1 VRFALAEHDVH
12 AGGACSRTLRDILSA
27 KLPLVSLRSRGYEM
41 LHARPLSMVDVA
53 VVGAGQTKYGN
64 HPLGLKGMW
73 AEAAS
78 KAFASIDGDFSP
90 NLIEEAF
97 IGSLAFGGSQLGNT
111 AALLTEHSA
120 MDGVSVRRVENAC
133 ASSGFAF
140 RDAWMAIKSGQAD
153 IVVAGGI
160 EKMNDL
166 TAERRRYWLGVSGD
180 TEWERLAGLTFPGTY
195 ALMARRYFHEFGA
208 SHDDLVHVSVKN
220 HHHGSLNPMAH
231 IQKEVTFDKAA
242 SGFMVADPL
251 TLYDCC
257 PTSDG
262 ASCVV
267 LAADHV
273 VKKLTDTPVWVR
285 GSGAA
290 SDHLALHDR
299 PSVTQLQATQHAAR
313 KAYTMAGLTPS
324 DIDIAEVHDCFTI
337 AEVMATE
344 DLGFARRGEGGVFAR
359 EGRGLLNQGKTTIN
373 ASGGLKAKGHPLGAT
388 GTGQVVEVFKQ
399 LRNEVEAERQVRDAS
414 VGLTHNVGGSG
425 ATCAVHVFGRDRA

>member
-1 VRFALAEHDVH
+1 MLPMVALV
-12 AGGACSRTLRDILSA
+12 
-27 KLPLVSLRSRGYEM
+27 
-41 LHARPLSMVDVA
+41 MVDVA
-53 VVGAGQTKYGN
+53 VVGAGQTRYGN
-64 HPLGLKGMW
+64 HDLGLKGMW
-73 AEAAS
+73 AEAARS
-78 KAFASIDGDFSP
+78 AFASVDGDFDAKMVD
-90 NLIEEAF
+90 EAY
-97 IGSLAFGGSQLGNT
+97 IGSLAFGGAQLGNT
-111 AALLTEHSA
+111 AALLTEHSD
-120 MDGVSVRRVENAC
+120 MEGLPVRRVENAC

-153 IVVAGGI
+153 VVVAGGI

-166 TAERRRYWLGVSGD
+166 TPERRRYWLGVSGD

-195 ALMARRYFHEFGA
+195 ALMARRYFHEFDA
-208 SHDDLVHVSVKN
+208 THDDLVHVSVKN
-220 HHHGSLNPMAH
+220 HLHGSLNPLAH
-231 IQKEVTFDKAA
+231 IQKEVAFEKAA

-273 VKKLTDTPVWVR
+273 AKRMTDTPVWVR

-299 PSVTQLQATQHAAR
+299 PSITQLKATQTAGR
-313 KAYTMAGLTPS
+313 KAYEMANLTPR
-324 DIDIAEVHDCFTI
+324 DIDLAEVHDCFTI
-337 AEVMATE
+337 AEVLATE
-344 DLGFARRGEGGVFAR
+344 DLGFAQRGEGGRFAR
-359 EGRGLLNQGKTTIN
+359 EGQGIINQGSVAVN
-373 ASGGLKAKGHPLGAT
+373 ASGGLKSKGHPLGAT

-399 LRNEVEAERQVRDAS
+399 LRGQVESQRQVKGAE

-425 ATCAVHVFGRDRA
+425 ATCAVHVFGRDRT

>member
-1 VRFALAEHDVH
+1 
-12 AGGACSRTLRDILSA
+12 
-27 KLPLVSLRSRGYEM
+27 
-41 LHARPLSMVDVA
+41 MVDVA

-64 HPLGLKGMW
+64 HASGLKGMW
-73 AEAAS
+73 AEAAA
-78 KAFASIDGDFSP
+78 KAFASVDGDFEPSV
-90 NLIEEAF
+90 IDEAF
-97 IGSLAFGGSQLGNT
+97 IGSIAFGGSQLGNT

-120 MDGVSVRRVENAC
+120 MDGISVRRVENAW

-153 IVVAGGI
+153 VVVAGGI

-166 TAERRRYWLGVSGD
+166 TPERKRYWLGVSGD

-195 ALMARRYFHEFGA
+195 ALMARRYFHEFDA
-208 SHDDLVHVSVKN
+208 THDDLVHVSVKN
-220 HHHGSLNPMAH
+220 HLHGSMNADAH
-231 IQKEVTFDKAA
+231 IQKEVSFEKAA

-273 VKKLTDTPVWVR
+273 AKKLTDTPVWVR

-299 PSVTQLQATQHAAR
+299 PTITQLKATREAST
-313 KAYTMAGLTPS
+313 KAYAMAGV
-324 DIDIAEVHDCFTI
+324 DARQIDLAEVHDCFTI
-337 AEVMATE
+337 AEVLATE
-344 DLGFARRGEGGVFAR
+344 DLGLTERGEGGVFAR
-359 EGRGLLNQGKTTIN
+359 NGEGCLNEGTTTVN
-373 ASGGLKAKGHPLGAT
+373 ASGGLKSKGHPLGAT

-399 LRNEVEAERQVRDAS
+399 LRGQVSSNRLVRDAETA
-414 VGLTHNVGGSG
+414 LTHNVGGSG